1 MGNTWFAW
9 LLGLPVGGAVIASLV
24 LRFARRGVASSRARL
39 EAIALSCAAG
49 GIVIAMA
56 VALAAVG
63 RVVFFGAA
71 FDVTPLT
78 HIMLFVVNAALL
90 CSLFITWGNREYAEK
105 DTAVWSMPVTSA
117 LLAGAQL
124 AEDGVISILWLLGAA
139 LVIVAA
145 ACAMPA
151 FQRAEGHVATTGG
164 VDTRLTQAKRI
175 TGGLKHLT
183 SSVVG
188 TGLLVVGVLLL
199 SRYGL
204 NLENKALLQLGVG
217 LISVGLLVRAGA
229 MPFASA
235 SSDLVDAAPGPATA
249 LFSALTPA
257 VLLVGLMLLL
267 PVERTLLAGNS
278 TAWVGAVAV
287 LLAGVRALGV
297 HLPGRNTFPGNGEP
311 PSLVPGEL
319 VSATI
324 AVQVGWALTGLLLG
338 SHSGAAG
345 ALLLAVNLSLAVPLM
360 VVSARGLLESGSV
373 LFKVGLAISVASLL
387 GLPPLGGFAG
397 TLLVAQGVTVLGGFW
412 ILLIL
417 FGSMLVAAKW
427 LGLTRVWVGVGGQGS
442 GVGDQGSGMR
452 RYLRTDVVLVVVLVI
467 SQLGLLALS
476 SLLADLVATL
486 ASPWLGP

>member
-1 MGNTWFAW
+1 
-9 LLGLPVGGAVIASLV
+9 
-24 LRFARRGVASSRARL
+24 
-39 EAIALSCAAG
+39 
-49 GIVIAMA
+49 
-56 VALAAVG
+56 
-63 RVVFFGAA
+63 
-71 FDVTPLT
+71 
-78 HIMLFVVNAALL
+78 
-90 CSLFITWGNREYAEK
+90 
-105 DTAVWSMPVTSA
+105 
-117 LLAGAQL
+117 
-124 AEDGVISILWLLGAA
+124 
-139 LVIVAA
+139 
-145 ACAMPA
+145 
-151 FQRAEGHVATTGG
+151 
-164 VDTRLTQAKRI
+164 
-175 TGGLKHLT
+175 
-183 SSVVG
+183 VG

-373 LFKVGLAISVASLL
+373 LFKVGLAIGVASLL

-427 LGLTRVWVGVGGQGS
+427 LGLTRVWTGVGGQGS
-442 GVGDQGSGMR
+442 GIRDQGSGMR

-467 SQLGLLALS
+467 SQLGLLAIS